1 MTEREAGEL
10 LLDFPKRWD
19 GLQTMREQRQAI
31 LDEYR
36 SAAAYDGGRIG
47 QGSHSD
53 QTGKRAGRLAE
64 IKEQDALL
72 QAVRNWL
79 AVGVVDQKDRSIL
92 LDLWRGVNIQT
103 IIKRRKAWDIGL
115 RWQRMT
121 QRLIRFV
128 GDACGEHGAAC
139 ANIQQKSRRG

>member
-128 GDACGEHGAAC
+128 GDACGEHGAPC
-139 ANIQQKSRRG
+139 VTIRQSDRLG